1 VAHLGQAGHGVLGGG
16 GFADAAFSV
25 DCNFS
30 HDSIL
35 ILIVNPAETS
45 DRRTCPYCKPDANC
59 FSPPTKAANA
69 P

>member
-1 VAHLGQAGHGVLGGG
+1 VTHFGQTGHGVLGGG

-30 HDSIL
+30 HDSVL

-45 DRRTCPYCKPDANC
+45 DRRWQSYCKRDAN
-59 FSPPTKAANA
+59 
-69 P
+69 